1 MGWGLQG
8 RAPGGTPLQNTA
20 ISSEQALLSLGRRR
34 TSRAWMMLSLSS
46 SLRQASVS
54 LEKLSRRHWCTR
66 PSPARATHM
75 PFCVSASFLLVHVKD
90 PVIKHYASS

>member
-1 MGWGLQG
+1 MPSAKGGAVGWGLQG
-8 RAPGGTPLQNTA
+8 RAPGGTSLQNTA

-66 PSPARATHM
+66 PSPARAMRT
-75 PFCVSASFLLVHVKD
+75 P
-90 PVIKHYASS
+90 YARAPAFSSSICQV